1 MQGAAFFDL
10 DRTLLQG
17 GTGPLLSRAMYDLGV
32 VTRKL
37 PGEKILYGVF
47 DKLGETLPSIFLAR
61 QATLVAKGREV
72 GTFDEAA
79 KHAAEAIAELIHPF
93 AHSLIEQHKREGRP
107 VVLATTTPQH
117 LIQPLAD
124 MLGFD
129 HVIAT
134 RYGESADG
142 RYDGS
147 LRGPFVWSVGKLSA
161 VKHFAER
168 HDISLKESYAYSD
181 SIFDTPLLNAVGHPA
196 AVNPDPRMTLFAI
209 ARRWPIVH
217 FDVSPGTLKIPV
229 IGLELQKLVL
239 WSWRPELFP
248 YARFDVAGVENIPR
262 TGPVIL
268 VGNHRSYFDVVA
280 IGQMMRQ
287 TGRTLRMLG
296 KKEVFETPLFGSFAS
311 AVGGIRVDRGE
322 NGQESFD
329 MAAVALEGGEMVGLL
344 PEGTIPRGE
353 EFFDPELNGKT
364 GAARLAELTRA
375 PVIPFGMWGTE
386 KVWPRSS
393 TLPNVLNVKNPPTIR
408 IRVGE
413 PVELGYESAEADTAT
428 IMAAIRACLPAEAQ
442 ERRTPTPD
450 ELRSTYP
457 GGRVDARPAPGLPGR
472 RAALADGPKPSPTRP
487 ARPTT
492 AARPATKRTAK
503 AATEKTTVKKAAS
516 TATAAKPAVKK
527 SAAKPAKQ
535 APAKPASRKTA
546 QKAATTTAKTAAT
559 KKTVAK
565 KTTVK
570 KTAAK
575 KTATK
580 KVAAAP
586 KSAAKKSVAKKSAAK
601 ATTKA
606 AKRPRS

>member
-1 MQGAAFFDL
+1 MRAAAFFDL

-37 PGEKILYGVF
+37 PGEKLLYGVF

-61 QATLVAKGREV
+61 QATLVARGREV

-79 KHAAEAIAELIHPF
+79 RHAAEAIAELIHPF
-93 AHSLIEQHKREGRP
+93 AHTLIEQHKREGRL
-107 VVLATTTPQH
+107 VVLATTTPRH
-117 LIQPLAD
+117 LIEPLAE

-161 VKHFAER
+161 VKHFAKE
-168 HDISLKESYAYSD
+168 HDIELKESYAYSD

-217 FDVSPGTLKIPV
+217 FDVSPGTFKIPV
-229 IGLELQKLVL
+229 VGIELQKLVL
-239 WSWRPELFP
+239 WSWRPEFFP

-280 IGQMMRQ
+280 ISQLMRR
-287 TGRTLRMLG
+287 TGRTVRMLG
-296 KKEVFETPLFGSFAS
+296 KKEVFETPLFGAFAS

-322 NGQESFD
+322 HGQESFD

-353 EFFDPELNGKT
+353 EFFDPELHGKT

-393 TLPNVLNVKNPPTIR
+393 TLPKILNVTNPPA
-408 IRVGE
+408 IRVRVGA
-413 PVELGYESAEADTAT
+413 PVELGYESAEEDTAR
-428 IMAAIRACLPAEAQ
+428 IMAAIRDCLPEEAHRQ
-442 ERRTPTPD
+442 HKPSKA
-450 ELRSTYP
+450 ELRSTFP
-457 GGRVDARPAPGLPGR
+457 GGRMNARPAPGRPGS
-472 RAALADGPKPSPTRP
+472 RAKTAKKAVP
-487 ARPTT
+487 ARETPVSS
-492 AARPATKRTAK
+492 AAAPAT
-503 AATEKTTVKKAAS
+503 
-516 TATAAKPAVKK
+516 
-527 SAAKPAKQ
+527 
-535 APAKPASRKTA
+535 PAKPATQPKPATKKATA
-546 QKAATTTAKTAAT
+546 TKAAAT
-559 KKTVAK
+559 KATVPKAAKPTPAK
-565 KTTVK
+565 KS
-570 KTAAK
+570 AAK

-580 KVAAAP
+580 KTAAT
-586 KSAAKKSVAKKSAAK
+586 KSVAKKSVTKKAATQKATATKRTSKTTAAK
-601 ATTKA
+601 ATGKA
-606 AKRPRS
+606 SRPRS